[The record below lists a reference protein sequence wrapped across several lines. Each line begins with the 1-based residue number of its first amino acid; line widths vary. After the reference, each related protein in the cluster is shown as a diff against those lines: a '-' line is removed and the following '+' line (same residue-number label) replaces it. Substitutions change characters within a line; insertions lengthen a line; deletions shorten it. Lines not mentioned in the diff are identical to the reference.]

1 MTVGTID
8 APAPAA
14 RFEGEA
20 GTALTE
26 TALLAPIFVVILFA
40 IIEFGLVFRD
50 TLSIGDAVSDA
61 ARWEA
66 VQGPD
71 PREIEFPEGSGDFYQ
86 VSADYSAVRAVREAT
101 SGIRPEEIDRIVV
114 YKVDAVDLRQDLSA
128 VALVPDACKTG
139 NSSST
144 ANSCNMY
151 PAKEA
156 FLAVQEGQTDYFEC
170 DTGTE
175 RACGWDPFARNDG
188 PAAAAIDY
196 VGVYVKMRHD
206 FVTGL
211 FGKSYDFDRAKIL
224 RLEPGEVE

>member
-1 MTVGTID
+1 MTINTTSD
-8 APAPAA
+8 RRHAA
-14 RFEGEA
+14 RFEGED

-61 ARWEA
+61 VRWEA

-114 YKVDAVDLRQDLSA
+114 YKVDPVDLRQNLSA
-128 VALVPDACKTG
+128 IDLVPDACKTG
-139 NSSST
+139 TSSP
-144 ANSCNMY
+144 ANSCNVY

-170 DTGTE
+170 ISGVGL
-175 RACGWDPFARNDG
+175 ACGWDPFTRNDG
-188 PAAAAIDY
+188 PAANAIDY

-206 FVTGL
+206 YVTGM
-211 FGKSYDFDRAKIL
+211 FGKTYDFDRAKVL